1 MQQKPLFTLATL
13 ALCVGLTTLSACAGH
28 PPATPLSSVTLPG
41 EIALPLDA
49 DGERWLSVGEL
60 SGIQVLDAAY
70 RSLSHWD
77 RTAEFLDSR
86 TVTAEGYQRTLF
98 ASFDTAQNRVLLYS
112 ISAAET
118 ALQQEFVSETIPYP
132 VEGLCLHKDPQ
143 SRLHLFLLSE
153 LYEAHQYLLIPQG
166 QNPDQNQRPWQLL
179 PLRTLPT
186 GPGTEFCA
194 TLDSDELLLTNE
206 AGQTLWAYST
216 RPEAE
221 VEREPV
227 DLAAPFGHLG
237 DGPLGMASTGEQ
249 VFVLTDDGPRLHR
262 FQMQDDELRR
272 SERSLAGADMGSAET
287 IHVAAYD
294 EEITLSLYDED
305 KRHFVL
311 TREAGSPKRERPAP
325 LPEVIPSAETSPMP
339 QFGDAADDPALWINP
354 QDPSQ
359 SLIIGTN
366 KRQGLFVYDLQ
377 GRERQRLDVGRMNN
391 VDVRYGARWQG
402 RDVDIAVASNRDL
415 NTLAAFA
422 IDRTSGQV
430 TLVDNLP
437 TSLDNIY
444 GLCMYQSPDSRL
456 FVFANDEDGRFAQY
470 RIETGDT
477 GWRATE
483 VRRFS
488 VPSQPEGCVADDARA
503 RLYLGEEDVG
513 IWTLGANPEDDTAM
527 QVFARVGKELHDDV
541 EGLALYIKG
550 DHPYLLAS
558 SQGNDSY
565 VLFDTAPPY
574 QVLGAFR
581 IGMNLDSGAMIDG
594 ASETDGLEI
603 ISSNLGGIYG
613 AGLLIVQDGRNVL
626 PQQPQNFK
634 LVPWSAVE
642 TLFPSR

>member
-1 MQQKPLFTLATL
+1 MQQLFSSPATL
-13 ALCVGLTTLSACAGH
+13 ALCASLMSLTACVGSQ
-28 PPATPLSSVTLPG
+28 PAAPLATVSLPG
-41 EIALPLDA
+41 EAALPLDA
-49 DGERWLSVGEL
+49 EGTHWLSVGEL
-60 SGIQVLDAAY
+60 SGIQVQDAAY

-77 RTAEFLDSR
+77 RSAEFLDSR
-86 TVTAEGYQRTLF
+86 AVTTEGYQRTLF

-153 LYEAHQYLLIPQG
+153 LYEAHQYLLSPLG
-166 QNPDQNQRPWQLL
+166 QNADQSQQSWQLL

-194 TLDSDELLLTNE
+194 VLDSDELLLTNE

-227 DLAAPFGHLG
+227 DLAAPFGNLG
-237 DGPLGMASTGEQ
+237 SGPLGLASNGEQ

-262 FQMQDDELRR
+262 FQMQDDVLRH
-272 SERSLAGADMGSAET
+272 SERSLANADMGSAET

-294 EEITLSLYDED
+294 NEITLSLYDED
-305 KRHFVL
+305 KRRFVL

-354 QDPSQ
+354 QDPSR

-377 GRERQRLDVGRMNN
+377 GQERQRLDVGRMNN

-402 RDVDIAVASNRDL
+402 RDVDIAIASNRDL

-422 IDRTSGQV
+422 IDRSNGHL

-444 GLCMYQSPDSRL
+444 GLCMYQSSTGRL
-456 FVFANDEDGRFAQY
+456 YSFANDEDGRFVQY
-470 RIETGDT
+470 LMELSDT
-477 GWRATE
+477 RWRASE

-488 VPSQPEGCVADDARA
+488 VNSQPEGCVADDEHA

-513 IWTLGANPEDDTAM
+513 IWTLGANPDDDTAM
-527 QVFARVGKELHDDV
+527 QLFARIGKELHDDV

-581 IGMNLDSGAMIDG
+581 IGMNLDSAAMIDG

-603 ISSNLGGIYG
+603 ISSNLGGIFSG
-613 AGLLIVQDGRNVL
+613 GVLIVQDGRNVL

-634 LVPWSAVE
+634 LVPWSAVQA
-642 TLFPSR
+642 LFPSL